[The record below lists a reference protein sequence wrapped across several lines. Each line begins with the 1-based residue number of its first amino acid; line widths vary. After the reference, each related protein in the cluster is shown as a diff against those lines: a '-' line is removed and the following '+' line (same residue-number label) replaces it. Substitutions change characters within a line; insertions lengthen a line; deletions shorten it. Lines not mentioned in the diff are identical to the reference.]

1 MSRRIQEAILNEFPA
16 GDAGAGSSASKLVED
31 AVSAIAAESQT
42 RADPVTSAR
51 TLYSD
56 SVVGA
61 VLPAVTGHSSGSS
74 GGVLS
79 TVVKSAFG
87 LAPLVSGLIKLFGG
101 GSAPEPPPL
110 IRYTAPP
117 SLRFDAAVFDGQT
130 SSADHDQTGALRPF
144 VQSQTRPASVAG
156 APPIEAVPD
165 AAGRQ
170 TGAVVN
176 VTVQAMDSQS
186 FLDHSQEIARAV
198 REAMLNLNSLND
210 VVNDL

>member
-61 VLPAVTGHSSGSS
+61 S